1 VTSRRRAAISDSV
14 AARRRFAKWR
24 AAHLARL
31 VRPQLDPT
39 GHDDDHPTDNDLH
52 DGLDHTQ
59 GQQ

>member
-1 VTSRRRAAISDSV
+1 VTSRRRAAIRTWV
-14 AARRRFAKWR
+14 AAR
-24 AAHLARL
+24 LARL

-39 GHDDDHPTDNDLH
+39 GHDDEHPTDNDLH